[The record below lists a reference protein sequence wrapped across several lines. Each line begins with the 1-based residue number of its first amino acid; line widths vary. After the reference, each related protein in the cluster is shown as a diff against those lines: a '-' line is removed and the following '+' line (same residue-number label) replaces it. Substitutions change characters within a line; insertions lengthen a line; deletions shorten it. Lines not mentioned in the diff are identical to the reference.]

1 MKVAIVQEWLVT
13 VGGSDKVVKA
23 IQDVFPDADIYTLV
37 AKKEVCDELGI
48 PWEKVH
54 TSFIQKMPL
63 GTKKHRAYLPLFP
76 FAIEQFDLRGYDV
89 VISSSHC
96 VAKGVLT

>member
-23 IQDVFPDADIYTLV
+23 ILDVFPDADIYTLV
-37 AKKEVCDELGI
+37 AKKEGCDELGI

-54 TSFIQKMPL
+54 TSFI
-63 GTKKHRAYLPLFP
+63 
-76 FAIEQFDLRGYDV
+76 
-89 VISSSHC
+89 
-96 VAKGVLT
+96 